1 MRCDALIPTHPGLAE
16 ALGQSEAF
24 LAFQEELSRV
34 AKVDRPVL
42 LVGERGT
49 GKELAAARL
58 HFLSRRWQGP
68 FVILDGASLS
78 PSLAEAELFGHEA
91 GAFTGAAMRR
101 PGRFERAD
109 GGTLF
114 LDEAGNLPLSV
125 QDKLLRVVEYGQ
137 YERVGGTQRL
147 EADVRIVAATNADLP
162 GLVRQGRFRADLLD
176 RLAFCVL
183 HLPPLRARGDDVL
196 LLAEHFATRFA
207 MEAGL
212 PEPEFST
219 QARRALLTYAWP
231 GNIRELRNT
240 IERCVLK
247 AEGGIIT
254 ALDTT
259 PFASPWQ
266 HGPAVHADA
275 TAVSTPAGGGATPG
289 PASAPDIDPADTAMQ
304 HGDSGTAT
312 TTPTASSPNPQAWTQ
327 GTTLPDAVRHLEEDA
342 LRGALARTRHNRRAA
357 AELLGLTYDQFR
369 GLYRRHRDAIEKT

>member
-1 MRCDALIPTHPGLAE
+1 MRSDALFPTHPGLTE

-109 GGTLF
+109 SGTLF

-162 GLVRQGRFRADLLD
+162 ALVGQGRFRPDLLD

-207 MEAGL
+207 METGL
-212 PEPEFST
+212 PEPAFAP
-219 QARRALLTYAWP
+219 QARRDLLTYAWP

-240 IERCVLK
+240 VERSVLK
-247 AEGGIIT
+247 AEDGTIT
-254 ALDTT
+254 SLDLA

-266 HGPAVHADA
+266 HGSAVHADA
-275 TAVSTPAGGGATPG
+275 AAFSTPAGGGTTPG
-289 PASAPDIDPADTAMQ
+289 PASVPDIDQTMPALCDAAPGTEGTPSSA
-304 HGDSGTAT
+304 STAT
-312 TTPTASSPNPQAWTQ
+312 PQLWTQ
-327 GTTLPDAVRHLEEDA
+327 GTTLPDAVRRLEEDA
-342 LRGALARTRHNRRAA
+342 LRNALARTRHNRRAA

>member
-1 MRCDALIPTHPGLAE
+1 MRSDALIPTHPGLAE

-125 QDKLLRVVEYGQ
+125 HDKLLRVLDYGQ

-162 GLVRQGRFRADLLD
+162 GLVRQGRFRARKASMTARSSMRLL
-176 RLAFCVL
+176 V
-183 HLPPLRARGDDVL
+183 V
-196 LLAEHFATRFA
+196 
-207 MEAGL
+207 
-212 PEPEFST
+212 S
-219 QARRALLTYAWP
+219 
-231 GNIRELRNT
+231 
-240 IERCVLK
+240 
-247 AEGGIIT
+247 
-254 ALDTT
+254 
-259 PFASPWQ
+259 ASP
-266 HGPAVHADA
+266 PY
-275 TAVSTPAGGGATPG
+275 
-289 PASAPDIDPADTAMQ
+289 
-304 HGDSGTAT
+304 
-312 TTPTASSPNPQAWTQ
+312 SSFW
-327 GTTLPDAVRHLEEDA
+327 
-342 LRGALARTRHNRRAA
+342 
-357 AELLGLTYDQFR
+357 
-369 GLYRRHRDAIEKT
+369 